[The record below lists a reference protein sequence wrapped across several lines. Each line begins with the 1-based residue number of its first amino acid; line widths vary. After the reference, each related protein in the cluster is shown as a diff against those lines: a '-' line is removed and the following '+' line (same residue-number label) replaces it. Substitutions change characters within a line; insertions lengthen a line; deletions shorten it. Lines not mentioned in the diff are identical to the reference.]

1 MVKEKELPINE
12 QIEKIKSIN
21 HKYFYGKGEWLS
33 GVSPVSIG
41 LQLRP
46 CGYELY
52 VNVTVNLPYKPFK
65 FSLFFNEYNTE
76 QEIEDELKEL
86 KHLTDNFKY
95 KYTVG

>member
-1 MVKEKELPINE
+1 MVKENELPINE
-12 QIEKIKSIN
+12 QIDRIKTIN

-33 GVSPVSIG
+33 GSSPVSIG

-52 VNVTVNLPYKPFK
+52 VNVTVDLPYKPFK
-65 FSLFFNEYNTE
+65 FSLFFNEHNTE

-86 KHLTDNFKY
+86 KHLTADFKY

>member
-1 MVKEKELPINE
+1 MVKETNLPINE
-12 QIEKIKSIN
+12 QIHKIISIN

-52 VNVTVNLPYKPFK
+52 VNVTVDLPYKPFK
-65 FSLFFNEYNTE
+65 FSLFFNEHNTE
-76 QEIEDELKEL
+76 QEIEDELEQL

>member
-1 MVKEKELPINE
+1 MVNERNLPINE
-12 QIEKIKSIN
+12 QINKIKSIN

-33 GVSPVSIG
+33 GFSPVSTG

-52 VNVTVNLPYKPFK
+52 VNVTVDLPHKPFK
-65 FSLFFNEYNTE
+65 FSLFFNEHNTE
-76 QEIEDELKEL
+76 QEIEDELKQL